1 MFPEERYLQKSK
13 KWGVI
18 INSSICLLW
27 YQKKEKKS
35 EKNDNS
41 RASFFEKATKKIGG
55 AQNKID
61 IAGS

>member
-18 INSSICLLW
+18 INSSVCLLW

-41 RASFFEKATKKIGG
+41 RASLKKQPRKLVEHKTKLT
-55 AQNKID
+55 
-61 IAGS
+61 